1 MRIFDRVNWSFAGFV
16 VTSIA
21 LIVGF
26 VSLAQTSRALD
37 GVTQRLADLESRDE
51 ERNRR
56 LEQLGESIETTWTLV
71 MLSNFQDEI
80 WPSYLYRAEG
90 KAIDSEPRYIKS
102 RAEKELTSE
111 GERLLDTDLMDK
123 IGHKIDEL
131 HQTNKPIKANHIIR
145 ELSIEYLL
153 EKAKSKEVALHI
165 MIVVVN
171 SYIEK
176 VKQSKSS
183 VN

>member
-1 MRIFDRVNWSFAGFV
+1 
-16 VTSIA
+16 
-21 LIVGF
+21 
-26 VSLAQTSRALD
+26 
-37 GVTQRLADLESRDE
+37 
-51 ERNRR
+51 
-56 LEQLGESIETTWTLV
+56 
-71 MLSNFQDEI
+71 
-80 WPSYLYRAEG
+80 
-90 KAIDSEPRYIKS
+90 
-102 RAEKELTSE
+102 
-111 GERLLDTDLMDK
+111 MDK

-153 EKAKSKEVALHI
+153 EKAQSKEVALHI